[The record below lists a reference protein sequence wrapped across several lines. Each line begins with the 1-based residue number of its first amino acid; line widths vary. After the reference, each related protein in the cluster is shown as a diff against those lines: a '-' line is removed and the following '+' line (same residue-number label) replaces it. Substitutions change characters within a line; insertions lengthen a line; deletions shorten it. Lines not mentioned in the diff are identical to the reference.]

1 MAEEEV
7 TLTQVTWFVGI
18 DWAPLRHEVCIVD
31 RDGRLVA
38 HQQIDHTAAALR
50 AFVETL
56 LTRANG
62 DPTRIAIAIE
72 VPRGAVVELLVER
85 GFAVYAINPKQL
97 DRFRDRFTA
106 AGAKDDRFDAHVLAD
121 SLRTDAP
128 AFRRLR
134 LDDPLTIQ
142 IREWSR
148 VDDEL
153 QEEFSQLTNRLRDL
167 IYRVAPGLLRLSPAA
182 DDAWLWALL
191 QEAPTPAAQRRLS
204 EWMVAQLLRTH
215 RVRRLTAADLVAVLR
230 EPVPYSA
237 PGVVEAV
244 TAHVHVILPRLQLVT
259 RQRRQAERELERVL
273 DTLAAQPATDG
284 DQREHADVTIVR
296 SMPGI
301 GTRIAARMLAE
312 ASQPLAERAYYTLRG
327 LFGVAPI
334 TRQSGKRKQVLMRR
348 GCNQR
353 LRGAAYHWARVATQ
367 RDDASR
373 AYYRALRL
381 RGHTHGCALR
391 SVANRLLR
399 ILCAL
404 LRHGQVFNPEHQP
417 TFVAEPVTL

>member
-1 MAEEEV
+1 V
-7 TLTQVTWFVGI
+7 TPVTWFVGI
-18 DWAPLRHEVCIVD
+18 DWARERHQVCIVN
-31 RDGRLVA
+31 REGRLVA
-38 HQQIDHTAAALR
+38 QQQIEHTAAALQG
-50 AFVETL
+50 FVEQL
-56 LTRANG
+56 LTRADG

-121 SLRTDAP
+121 SLRTDRP
-128 AFRRLR
+128 AFRRVQ
-134 LDDPLTIQ
+134 LDHPLIIQ

-148 VDDEL
+148 VDDAL
-153 QEEFSQLTNRLRDL
+153 QVEFSELTNRLRDL
-167 IYRVAPGLLRLSPAA
+167 IYRIAPGLLRLSPAA

-191 QEAPTPAAQRRLS
+191 DEAATPAAQRQLS

-215 RVRRLTAADLVAVLR
+215 RVRRVTAAELVAVLR
-230 EPVPYSA
+230 EPVPYTA

-244 TAHVHVILPRLQLVT
+244 TAHIQVILPRLQLAA
-259 RQRRQAERELERVL
+259 RQRRDAARELARML
-273 DTLAAQPATDG
+273 DTLAAQPPADG

-312 ASQPLAERAYYTLRG
+312 ASQPLAERAYYILRG
-327 LFGVAPI
+327 LLGVAPI
-334 TRQSGKRKQVLMRR
+334 TQQSGKRKQVLMRR
-348 GCNQR
+348 GCNAR
-353 LRGAAYHWARVATQ
+353 LRQAAYHWARVATQ

-381 RGHTHGCALR
+381 RGQPHGCALR

-404 LRHGQVFNPEHQP
+404 LRHGQLFNPEHQRTLVSDP
-417 TFVAEPVTL
+417 VAL

>member
-1 MAEEEV
+1 M
-7 TLTQVTWFVGI
+7 TQVTWFVGI
-18 DWAPLRHEVCIVD
+18 DWAPQRHEVCIVD

-38 HQQIDHTAAALR
+38 RQQIDHTAAALH

-56 LTRANG
+56 LTRADG

-134 LDDPLTIQ
+134 LDDPLIIQ

-215 RVRRLTAADLVAVLR
+215 RVRRLSAADLVAVLR

-244 TAHVHVILPRLQLVT
+244 TAHVDVILPRLQLVT
-259 RQRRQAERELERVL
+259 RQRRQAQRELERVL

-353 LRGAAYHWARVATQ
+353 LREAAYHWARVATQ

-381 RGHTHGCALR
+381 RGQTHGCALR
-391 SVANRLLR
+391 TVANRLLR

-404 LRHGQVFNPEHQP
+404 LRHGQVFNPEHQR

>member
-1 MAEEEV
+1 V
-7 TLTQVTWFVGI
+7 TQATWFVGI
-18 DWAPLRHEVCIVD
+18 DWAPQRHEVCILD
-31 RDGRLVA
+31 RDGGIVA
-38 HQQIDHTAAALR
+38 RQQIDHTAAALH
-50 AFVETL
+50 AFVDSL
-56 LTRANG
+56 MARADG
-62 DPTRIAIAIE
+62 DPTRIAMAIE
-72 VPRGAVVELLVER
+72 VPRGSVVELLVER

-121 SLRTDAP
+121 SLRTDAH
-128 AFRRLR
+128 AFRRAQ
-134 LDDPLTIQ
+134 LDDPLIIQ

-167 IYRVAPGLLRLSPAA
+167 IYRIAPGLLRLSPAA

-191 QEAPTPAAQRRLS
+191 EEAPTPAHQRRLA

-215 RVRRLTAADLVAVLR
+215 RVRRLTAAELVAVLR

-237 PGVVEAV
+237 PGVLEAV
-244 TAHVHVILPRLQLVT
+244 TAHVQVILPRVQLVA
-259 RQRRQAERELERVL
+259 RQRRQAQRELARVL
-273 DTLAAQPATDG
+273 DMLGAPAATDG

-312 ASQPLAERAYYTLRG
+312 ASQPLADRAYYILRG
-327 LFGVAPI
+327 LLGVAPI

-353 LRGAAYHWARVATQ
+353 LRHAAYHWARVATQ
-367 RDDASR
+367 HDDASR
-373 AYYRALRL
+373 AYDRALRL
-381 RGHTHGCALR
+381 RGHTHGRALR

-404 LRHGQVFNPEHQP
+404 LRHGQLFHPDHHRTLFTQP
-417 TFVAEPVTL
+417 ITL